1 MRFQP
6 ASRRLL
12 EDGRRLHL
20 HHGPIDL
27 VIEAFGRH
35 SEINRAYGQAWTRFE
50 TVLEELTAELTE
62 LRKPVS
68 PPQWQPR
75 GSVAVRMMEAV
86 WPHRDAFV
94 TPMAAVAGAVADEI
108 LRALTDSCDLEKAYV
123 NNSGDIAVKVS
134 PGEALRLGVVGLP
147 EQAMIDGT
155 AVISAG
161 LGVGGIATSGWRGR
175 SLSLG
180 IADAVTVLACN
191 AAVADGAATLIA
203 NAVNVD
209 HPAIERVPA
218 NELDEDSDL
227 GNRLVTT
234 AVGQLEGDVVCEAL
248 DMGETVARTLVAKG
262 LIRGVLMI
270 LQGASRA
277 VGGFSADLPPGVI
290 RSGPEYL
297 TGNQKAGGCN
307 G

>member
-6 ASRRLL
+6 ASCRFL

-27 VIEAFGRH
+27 VIEAFGRR
-35 SEINRAYGQAWTRFE
+35 SEINRAYGQARTRFE
-50 TVLEELTAELTE
+50 TVLEELVTELTE

-68 PPQWQPR
+68 PPRWQPR
-75 GSVAVRMMEAV
+75 SSVAVRMMEAV
-86 WPHRDAFV
+86 WPHREAYI

-108 LRALTDSCDLEKAYV
+108 LQALIGSCDLEKAYV
-123 NNSGDIAVKVS
+123 NNSGDIAVMVS

-147 EQAMIDGT
+147 ERTMIDGT
-155 AVISAG
+155 AIISAG
-161 LGVGGIATSGWRGR
+161 LRVGGIATSGWRGR

-180 IADAVTVLACN
+180 IADSVTVLACN
-191 AAVADGAATLIA
+191 AAAADGAATLIA
-203 NAVNVD
+203 NAVNAD

-218 NELDEDSDL
+218 RDLDEDSDL
-227 GNRLVTT
+227 GNLLVTT
-234 AVGQLEGDVVCEAL
+234 AVGRLEGNVVSEAL
-248 DMGETVARTLVAKG
+248 DLGEIAARTLVAKG

-277 VGGFSADLPPGVI
+277 VGGFPTDSPQGVT
-290 RSGPEYL
+290 RSEPARL
-297 TGNQKAGGCN
+297 SGNQKTGGSN